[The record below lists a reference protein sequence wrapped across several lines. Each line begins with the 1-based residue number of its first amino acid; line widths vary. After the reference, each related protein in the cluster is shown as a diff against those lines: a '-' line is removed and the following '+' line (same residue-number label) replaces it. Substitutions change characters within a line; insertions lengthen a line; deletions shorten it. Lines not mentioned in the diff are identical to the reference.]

1 MYSIAYNLVVER
13 YTLVIFFF
21 LFLRGEKRQGAC
33 IKWVENLGYK
43 RRGRTARKGK
53 GLFIYAVLYFPI
65 VFIAHIK
72 KNTIKTQRMAP
83 NLIVYA
89 NYSIEFC

>member
-1 MYSIAYNLVVER
+1 MYNIPYNLVVER

-33 IKWVENLGYK
+33 IKWIETLGNK